1 MCFILPIR
9 KRCLLVMQDELD
21 EWTLKSD
28 SSIETGA
35 LPYSVND
42 KLQKSVMYK
51 LYAMSIIYQLSGL
64 LLGS

>member
-1 MCFILPIR
+1 
-9 KRCLLVMQDELD
+9 MQDELD

-42 KLQKSVMYK
+42 KLQKSVLYK
-51 LYAMSIIYQLSGL
+51 LYAMSLYQLDGL

>member
-1 MCFILPIR
+1 
-9 KRCLLVMQDELD
+9 MQDELD

>member
-28 SSIETGA
+28 SSIETGT

-42 KLQKSVMYK
+42 KLQKSVLYK
-51 LYAMSIIYQLSGL
+51 LYAMSIYQLGGL